1 MRLIK
6 YSFSFFLIFFL
17 FGCNPEIID
26 VKVSTKDIKDSIS
39 GETVSVSFK
48 TSINILANI
57 NDIKDEL
64 SKIESI
70 AEEYLDLEEFDITE
84 NDFGIDLEIE
94 GELPLIYAKDVTLNN
109 MKSPWVIKI
118 EDNNNQGSLKN
129 YSYILSLN
137 TTPSYVNFNSLISG
151 VNILANINKFQP
163 IKLRLKVSSDDDLSI
178 FTGGV
183 IIDGEGFVITERKV
197 EKKITLIMKDGV
209 YSKTFPKIFFNIK

>member
-84 NDFGIDLEIE
+84 
-94 GELPLIYAKDVTLNN
+94 
-109 MKSPWVIKI
+109 
-118 EDNNNQGSLKN
+118 
-129 YSYILSLN
+129 
-137 TTPSYVNFNSLISG
+137 
-151 VNILANINKFQP
+151 
-163 IKLRLKVSSDDDLSI
+163 
-178 FTGGV
+178 
-183 IIDGEGFVITERKV
+183 
-197 EKKITLIMKDGV
+197 
-209 YSKTFPKIFFNIK
+209 

>member
-1 MRLIK
+1 
-6 YSFSFFLIFFL
+6 
-17 FGCNPEIID
+17 
-26 VKVSTKDIKDSIS
+26 
-39 GETVSVSFK
+39 
-48 TSINILANI
+48 
-57 NDIKDEL
+57 
-64 SKIESI
+64 
-70 AEEYLDLEEFDITE
+70 
-84 NDFGIDLEIE
+84 
-94 GELPLIYAKDVTLNN
+94 

-129 YSYILSLN
+129 DSYILSLN

>member
-1 MRLIK
+1 
-6 YSFSFFLIFFL
+6 
-17 FGCNPEIID
+17 
-26 VKVSTKDIKDSIS
+26 
-39 GETVSVSFK
+39 
-48 TSINILANI
+48 
-57 NDIKDEL
+57 
-64 SKIESI
+64 
-70 AEEYLDLEEFDITE
+70 
-84 NDFGIDLEIE
+84 
-94 GELPLIYAKDVTLNN
+94 ELPLIYAKDVTLNN

>member
-17 FGCNPEIID
+17 FGCNPEIVD
-26 VKVSTKDIKDSIS
+26 VKVSTKDIKNSIS

-70 AEEYLDLEEFDITE
+70 AEEYFDLEEFDITE

-109 MKSPWVIKI
+109 IKSPWVIKI
-118 EDNNNQGSLKN
+118 EDNNNQVSLKN
-129 YSYILSLN
+129 YSYILSLD
-137 TTPSYVNFNSLISG
+137 TTQSYVNFNSLISG

-209 YSKTFPKIFFNIK
+209 YSKTFPKIFFNVK